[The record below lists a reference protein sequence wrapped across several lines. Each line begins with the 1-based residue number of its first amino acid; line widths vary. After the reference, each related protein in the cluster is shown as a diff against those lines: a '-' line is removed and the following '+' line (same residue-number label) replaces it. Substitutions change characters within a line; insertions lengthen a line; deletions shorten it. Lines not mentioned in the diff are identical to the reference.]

1 VAFRWESLAASTNFA
16 SRFSWRR
23 IQKPPADT
31 ATGGKRMLDLTK
43 IREKERGLLQRKAK
57 LESDLARL
65 RAQEKNAARR
75 DDTRRKIVLGG
86 ALLAAMD
93 SGALSS
99 EIGRKLVDRFVA
111 DRDRKLF
118 DGSSLAAS
126 AEGAESA
133 PPEAPDDDS
142 RE

>member
-1 VAFRWESLAASTNFA
+1 MIDIS
-16 SRFSWRR
+16 
-23 IQKPPADT
+23 
-31 ATGGKRMLDLTK
+31 K

-65 RAQEKNAARR
+65 RAQEKNAARK

-93 SGALSS
+93 VNAIPV
-99 EIGRKLVDRFVA
+99 EIGRKLVGRFVA
-111 DRDRKLF
+111 DRDQKLF
-118 DGSSLAAS
+118 DRSPLAAS
-126 AEGAESA
+126 AGGAESA
-133 PPEAPDDDS
+133 PPDAPDGDS